1 MSFGTSIGDCILLAQ
16 LAWNTFQGAKE
27 ACGENNELTR
37 EVSSLYKALNRLQKE
52 VSNPTSFVSRAN
64 NERREELEE
73 HAAGC
78 REILKVMDAVLK
90 KYNALEGNRP
100 KQLWQKI
107 KFGNGEM
114 KNLAEIR
121 IKLSAHTSA
130 IMMSLNMCSLDSL
143 GRVEETLGRV
153 EAQSSRHGH
162 HLRGIR
168 KSLHWVTANM
178 AATGGSGSGSVWT
191 SYTNDDKS
199 FWRELRRE
207 LVNEGYDSAAL
218 QKHKK
223 LIKAYVEELGNRGV
237 FDEPEPE
244 EAEYSH
250 VPEHRTHR
258 DSGVYMQL
266 DEITEDVETPES
278 TEPDEID
285 GPLCSLSLEEVA
297 ITPDVKPEITPII
310 VAISGHPD
318 AEELSESKL
327 TSEDSIEE
335 CVDTYSTPPPI
346 EETRYSSHSVSRPK
360 SPYAVQI
367 EEVVDEE
374 FAREAHQT
382 GVFFDVVTTEQ
393 VPACV
398 VSKEREHDDEHL
410 HRSGEGATEEA
421 SDYDSDSAGT
431 NSEVE
436 TGSDPQNRE
445 KSLPQRVDLPLSG
458 NKGAPASNSQAK
470 KLPTSV
476 QIDEVLDDDFLQGAH
491 PNGPEVLLPEAVLE
505 SKPIEEDSPKEL
517 TIESSIQ
524 QSQPNQPPSPKN
536 QSPRKV
542 RFAESMIGSTIVE
555 ISPREPSPPRELRF
569 IFFREFRDF
578 DTYQELQESYQA
590 LFDEKETAASP
601 ISDPVTE
608 KATPTSTFITH
619 SPYTP
624 EATLWDLK
632 HYCIPAS
639 YFHKFWH
646 PQRVPIYLHGNV
658 FDGISLTNWIYNW
671 TAYAFRDDSFQM
683 STVRRFGKT
692 VIKLGSAL
700 TDIEH
705 ASPQV
710 KSSLPK
716 DLYDQSGTLWA
727 ELEDVI
733 NDIMSEAEKR
743 LDRSKKGGRLEVE
756 FVSRFFHEM
765 VAGQKYHQAIDKFL
779 KEAEEWCKIVRFH
792 DDFIMLWDTWES

>member
-1 MSFGTSIGDCILLAQ
+1 MSFGTSVGDCIPLAQ

-27 ACGENNELTR
+27 ACGEHNELTR
-37 EVSSLYKALNRLQKE
+37 EVYSLYKALNRLQKE

-64 NERREELEE
+64 DERREELEE
-73 HAAGC
+73 YTAGC
-78 REILKVMDAVLK
+78 REILKVMEAVLK
-90 KYNALEGNRP
+90 KYNTLEGNRP

-114 KNLAEIR
+114 ENLAEIR

-143 GRVEETLGRV
+143 GRVEETLGTV

-162 HLRGIR
+162 NLRGIR
-168 KSLHWVTANM
+168 RSLHWVTANM
-178 AATGGSGSGSVWT
+178 AAIGGSGSGLVWT

-207 LVNEGYDSAAL
+207 LINEGYDSAAL

-237 FDEPEPE
+237 FAEPEPD

-266 DEITEDVETPES
+266 DGVTEDVKTPES
-278 TEPDEID
+278 AELDEID
-285 GPLCSLSLEEVA
+285 GPLCSLSPKEVA
-297 ITPDVKPEITPII
+297 IMPDVKPEITPII

-318 AEELSESKL
+318 ADELSETKFRL
-327 TSEDSIEE
+327 EDSIDE
-335 CVDTYSTPPPI
+335 CVDTHSTPPPI
-346 EETRYSSHSVSRPK
+346 EEIRHSSHSVSRPK

-367 EEVVDEE
+367 EEIVDEE
-374 FAREAHQT
+374 YARDQT

-398 VSKEREHDDEHL
+398 ISEERKLGDEHL
-410 HRSGEGATEEA
+410 DRSGEDATKEA
-421 SDYDSDSAGT
+421 SNYDSDSDGT
-431 NSEVE
+431 DSEIE
-436 TGSDPQNRE
+436 AASKPQNRE
-445 KSLPQRVDLPLSG
+445 KSLPQQVDLPSSG
-458 NKGAPASNSQAK
+458 NNGAPASNSQAQ

-476 QIDEVLDDDFLQGAH
+476 QIDEVLDDEFLQGAH
-491 PNGPEVLLPEAVLE
+491 PNGPEVLLPEVILE

-536 QSPRKV
+536 SSPGKV
-542 RFAESMIGSTIVE
+542 RFTGSEIGSTIVE
-555 ISPREPSPPRELRF
+555 ISPPEPSPPRELRF

-590 LFDEKETAASP
+590 LFDEKETAASA

-632 HYCIPAS
+632 HYSIPAS

-671 TAYAFRDDSFQM
+671 TAYNFRDDSFQM
-683 STVRRFGKT
+683 STVKRFGKA

-705 ASPQV
+705 ASPKV

-716 DLYDQSGTLWA
+716 DLYDQSETLWA
-727 ELEDVI
+727 ELENVI

-743 LDRSKKGGRLEVE
+743 LDRSKRGRRLEVE

-792 DDFIMLWDTWES
+792 DDFIMLWDTWKS